1 MRFHTFT
8 IPENR
13 CERLLAKSLGR
24 GMPESVVIEELE
36 SLNISVQGFT
46 QLLSGRRD

>member
-1 MRFHTFT
+1 MRIHTFKL
-8 IPENR
+8 PEDR
-13 CERLLAKSLGR
+13 CVLFLVKNMGR